1 MRSRVVNMT
10 IPTDLI
16 EQIDAAAAA
25 EGRTRSELVR
35 EAARRYIKERRP
47 RRKSGSRLLSR
58 LAALVSD
65 GPRVAASDLDGILYA
80 RRRRK

>member
-10 IPTDLI
+10 IPGDLI
-16 EQIDAAAAA
+16 EQIDAVASA

-35 EAARRYIKERRP
+35 EAARQYVTKRHP
-47 RRKSGSRLLSR
+47 RRLSGSRLLSR

-65 GPRVAASDLDGILYA
+65 GSRVASSDVDGVLYT

>member
-16 EQIDAAAAA
+16 EQIDAVAEA

-35 EAARRYIKERRP
+35 EAARRYVEERHP
-47 RRKSGSRLLSR
+47 RQKSGSRLLSR
-58 LAALVSD
+58 LAA
-65 GPRVAASDLDGILYA
+65 VASQGRKVGASDLDGLLYA

>member
-10 IPTDLI
+10 IPTELI

-35 EAARRYIKERRP
+35 EAARRYVKARRP

-65 GPRVAASDLDGILYA
+65 GPSVAASDVDGILYA

>member
-10 IPTDLI
+10 IPGDLI
-16 EQIDAAAAA
+16 EQIDAVAAA

-35 EAARRYIKERRP
+35 EAARRYVTERHP
-47 RRKSGSRLLSR
+47 RRKNGSRLLSR
-58 LAALVSD
+58 LAALASD
-65 GPRVAASDLDGILYA
+65 GSRVAASDVDGILYA